1 MISFECSKRLTNY
14 WIRFLCTHIHDLFNA
29 DDIERSSEDEN
40 YKLVII
46 TIKLYIITLHAC
58 TILVYENA
66 LERLRGVYAKQS
78 NHGMAYLKDHNL
90 EYVYAIWEKFV
101 NTSAL
106 FWHMLHTCAR
116 DLFSP
121 APGSRDLGVF

>member
-1 MISFECSKRLTNY
+1 MTSFECSKRLTNY
-14 WIRFLCTHIHDLFNA
+14 WIRFLCTQIHDLLNA
-29 DDIERSSEDEN
+29 NNIERSSEDEH
-40 YKLVII
+40 YKGVMI
-46 TIKLYIITLHAC
+46 TIKLYITLHAC

-66 LERLRGVYAKQS
+66 LERLCGVYAKQS

-106 FWHMLHTCAR
+106 FWHMLHTCTR